1 MRYAIYFAATAD
13 DSLMLLGNAW
23 LGRDTF
29 TGNPLPQPGIEGL
42 SQARVA
48 ELTSS
53 PRRYGFHG
61 TLKAPFFLREGE
73 TENTLVSACEDFASS
88 IAPFEI
94 QKLGVNRLGKFLALT
109 PDQDEPD
116 LKAFAGLCVRHFD
129 KFRAPLSDADLER
142 RRKSGLSPKQD
153 AYLQDWGY
161 PYIFDEFRFHMTLS
175 NKLDAEKEAEFLTE
189 SACAF
194 FAKVTGNR
202 RRCSHFGLYVEPE
215 PGAPFQV
222 QKIFELTGGTAPCN
236 VQFPDDSLTR
246 KENV

>member
-23 LGRDTF
+23 LGRDPF
-29 TGNPLPQPGIEGL
+29 TGDPLAQPGIEGL
-42 SQARVA
+42 SDTRFA

-61 TLKAPFFLREGE
+61 TLKAPFFLRQGE
-73 TENTLVSACEDFASS
+73 TEKALVSACEDFAGR

-116 LKAFAGLCVRHFD
+116 LKAFAELCVRHFE

-142 RRKSGLSPKQD
+142 RRKGGLTPKQD
-153 AYLQDWGY
+153 VYLKDWGY

-175 NKLDAEKEAEFLTE
+175 NKLEVETEAEKLTG
-189 SACAF
+189 SARAF
-194 FAKVTGNR
+194 FARETGIPR
-202 RRCSHFGLYVEPE
+202 GCRHFGLYVEPE

-222 QKIFELTGGTAPCN
+222 RKIFELTGGTAPYN
-236 VQFPDDSLTR
+236 AQLSDDSFTR
-246 KENV
+246 KENA